1 MSIRRGVMIVT
12 AAALGCAA
20 MAYVPYRY
28 ASSAKQRAE
37 LWETRW
43 SRLRASPASL
53 DRYRE
58 DNARL
63 RREPR
68 AGRVVFL
75 GASVTEGFDVARVLN
90 DGRAVN
96 RGISGQLLWQEYLRL
111 EDDVLS
117 YAPSVVVPEVCAT
130 NFDARAPSLADTQRY
145 YERLVESA
153 RARGVRPVLA
163 TVIPVTRAWARDEG
177 GGEAIE
183 GRIATMNAWIRE
195 YARAH
200 GDALIDWAAAMADER
215 GALRAE
221 LTDDGLHPNAAG
233 YARMGQV
240 VSGVL

>member
-1 MSIRRGVMIVT
+1 MVLA

-20 MAYVPYRY
+20 MAYVPYRV
-28 ASSAKQRAE
+28 ATSAKQRAD

-43 SRLRASPASL
+43 TRLRASPASL

-58 DNARL
+58 QNEAL

-68 AGRVVFL
+68 EGRVVFL
-75 GASVTEGFDVARVLN
+75 GASVTEGFDVRSVLN
-90 DGRAVN
+90 DDRAVN

-117 YAPSVVVPEVCAT
+117 FAPSAVVPEVCAT

-145 YERLVESA
+145 YERLVETA
-153 RARGVRPVLA
+153 RARGVRPILA
-163 TVIPVTRAWARDEG
+163 TVIPVTRAWAREEG

-183 GRIATMNAWIRE
+183 SRIAAMNAWIRA

-200 GDALIDWAAAMADER
+200 GDALVDWAGAMVDAT
-215 GALRAE
+215 GALRAD

-233 YARMGQV
+233 YARMAEV
-240 VSGVL
+240 ARAVLR